1 MNLIFRFGMILIL
14 LLLTYGIAYVTKIN
28 EAVLMMW
35 GGLAIYFALNMKF
48 KFSQTHNTDEKKEK
62 KAAVFF
68 IVYSIVITVI
78 YYAFVV

>member
-48 KFSQTHNTDEKKEK
+48 KFSQTHNTDEKRK

-68 IVYSIVITVI
+68 L
-78 YYAFVV
+78 